1 MKAYG
6 YYIVTTWNH
15 HTIDIDIYIDIYHG
29 IVIQSEN
36 VVSIFKLTIYSRQ
49 CGGHFLEFSYLIFTA
64 IHGADT
70 ILQNLMDEEGMEDQ
84 RS

>member
-29 IVIQSEN
+29 IVI
-36 VVSIFKLTIYSRQ
+36 
-49 CGGHFLEFSYLIFTA
+49 
-64 IHGADT
+64 
-70 ILQNLMDEEGMEDQ
+70 
-84 RS
+84 